1 VTAAAHPLPHRAR
14 EGTGEAP
21 PTASPEAPEWFG
33 TLVGALP
40 GLRHTF
46 LGRLVPP
53 RGASPRQSAV
63 LVLFGAG
70 SGDGPDVLLTQRSA
84 GLRSH
89 AGQVAFPG
97 GRLDPDDAGPQACAL
112 REAQEETGLDPAGV
126 AVAGLGPQ
134 LWVPVTNYAVTPVV
148 AWWERPS
155 PVRATDPREV
165 GRVVRVPLVELVD
178 PANRFMVM
186 HPSGNAGP
194 GFEVRGLFVW
204 GFTAAVLTGMLALA
218 GWERRWDTGR
228 TVPLPAQP
236 TPDQVI
242 AEQAVPDPDAGLD
255 RDDDAGGPAEGRGVT
270 RG

>member
-1 VTAAAHPLPHRAR
+1 VTAGARPLQPGAQVGHERR
-14 EGTGEAP
+14 QGVP
-21 PTASPEAPEWFG
+21 PSAPEWFG
-33 TLVGALP
+33 ALVENLP
-40 GLRHTF
+40 GLRNTV

-53 RGASPRQSAV
+53 REATPRQSAV
-63 LVLFGAG
+63 LVLFSAG
-70 SGDGPDVLLTQRSA
+70 EGDGPDVLLTQRSA

-97 GRLDPDDAGPQACAL
+97 GRLDPEDAGLEDCAL
-112 REAQEETGLDPAGV
+112 REAREETGLDPAGV
-126 AVAGLGPQ
+126 VVAGFAPQ

-148 AWWERPS
+148 AWWEHPS
-155 PVRATDPREV
+155 PVRPIDPREV
-165 GRVVRVPLVELVD
+165 VRVVRVPLVELVD

-204 GFTAAVLTGMLALA
+204 GFTAAVLTGMLGLA

-236 TPDQVI
+236 TPDQVA
-242 AEQAVPDPDAGLD
+242 AEQAVPDSDAGMAD
-255 RDDDAGGPAEGRGVT
+255 TGTDEGRGIT

>member
-1 VTAAAHPLPHRAR
+1 MAAAHSLPNEAW
-14 EGTGEAP
+14 EGAVEHDVAVP
-21 PTASPEAPEWFG
+21 PSAPEWFG
-33 TLVGALP
+33 SMVGRLP
-40 GLRHTF
+40 DLLNTF

-53 RGASPRQSAV
+53 QEGSPRQSAV
-63 LVLFGAG
+63 LVLFSAGA
-70 SGDGPDVLLTQRSA
+70 GDGPDVLLTQRSA

-97 GRLDPDDAGPQACAL
+97 GRLDPDDAGPAAGAL
-112 REAQEETGLDPAGV
+112 REGREETGLDPAGV
-126 AVAGLGPQ
+126 RVAGLGPQ
-134 LWVPVTNYAVTPVV
+134 LWVPVSNYTVTPVV

-155 PVRATDPREV
+155 PVGPIDRREV
-165 GRVVRVPLVELVD
+165 VRVVRVPLVELVD

-218 GWERRWDTGR
+218 GWERGWDTGR

-236 TPDQVI
+236 TPDQVA
-242 AEQAVPDPDAGLD
+242 AEQAVPDPDAGLG
-255 RDDDAGGPAEGRGVT
+255 DDDTAGGPAGGRGIT
-270 RG
+270 HG